1 MSTAQM
7 KRLSKG
13 SGYIQDHR
21 ISQHGLLLENGTVAK
36 NTSGIEHLIERE
48 YLERD
53 KNQALCF
60 HKNLQRVLSSLRW
73 P

>member
-1 MSTAQM
+1 M

-13 SGYIQDHR
+13 SG
-21 ISQHGLLLENGTVAK
+21 ISKIIEFLSMESRWKTEKLQK

-60 HKNLQRVLSSLRW
+60 HKNLQRVLSS
-73 P
+73 

>member
-1 MSTAQM
+1 M
-7 KRLSKG
+7 KTEQGIRD
-13 SGYIQDHR
+13 IQDHR
-21 ISQHGLLLENGTVAK
+21 ISQHGLLLENGKVAK

-60 HKNLQRVLSSLRW
+60 HKNLQRVLSS
-73 P
+73 